1 MILLFLISIGVGILV
16 SLLVLL
22 PPLRGIAREFP
33 TIRLFVAFTLG
44 LTSFGILYSSQTYL
58 LAHSAY
64 HSGNLQYE
72 CPSCDRMI
80 YFPPEF
86 TQEELEY
93 KQAIMIEYWARNLLP
108 PSFQSDC
115 NTKNATVCRLTE
127 DISLR
132 KGSQKYTNPTRYE
145 ETLWNTFYLN
155 FATSLAATFST
166 IVFVAIFTCTPDF
179 KNRKQMKIPST
190 A

>member
-1 MILLFLISIGVGILV
+1 MIILFLISIGVGILV
-16 SLLVLL
+16 SLLALI
-22 PPLRGIAREFP
+22 PPLRAIAQGFP
-33 TIRLFVAFTLG
+33 TIRLLVAFTLG
-44 LTSFGILYSSQTYL
+44 LTSFAILYGSQTYL

-64 HSGNLQYE
+64 HSGTLLYE

-80 YFPPEF
+80 YVPPEF
-86 TQEELEY
+86 TQEEQEY
-93 KQAIMIEYWARNLLP
+93 EQAIMIEYWARNLLP

-115 NTKNATVCRLTE
+115 NTKNTTVCRLAE

-132 KGSQKYTNPTRYE
+132 KGSQKYTNPTHYE

-155 FATSLAATFST
+155 FFTSLTATLST
-166 IVFVAIFTCTPDF
+166 IVFVAIFTYTPDL
-179 KNRKQMKIPST
+179 KNHKHGKIPST